1 MIDNNRWQS
10 TTINQWPKSLGFLI
24 GIDWYRL
31 SSIII
36 DCHQIFLEGQ
46 NNKYQLESGM
56 NNKQR
61 KKLGKSLGKMIQLT
75 PEFHFLKAWAV
86 LLHVN
91 PFGGD
96 PVDHNY
102 ASYGLLLVH
111 FHNLLSSSEQRITR
125 KLQQQMGFMV
135 PFDCNSLTH
144 VSSLFVSK
152 LGKSPNTYAT
162 MSRTKLPVFDRKQIG
177 LTSNN
182 SQW

>member
-10 TTINQWPKSLGFLI
+10 ITINQWPKSLGFLI

-75 PEFHFLKAWAV
+75 PEFHFLKA
-86 LLHVN
+86 
-91 PFGGD
+91 
-96 PVDHNY
+96 
-102 ASYGLLLVH
+102 
-111 FHNLLSSSEQRITR
+111 
-125 KLQQQMGFMV
+125 
-135 PFDCNSLTH
+135 
-144 VSSLFVSK
+144 
-152 LGKSPNTYAT
+152 
-162 MSRTKLPVFDRKQIG
+162 
-177 LTSNN
+177 
-182 SQW
+182 